1 MSLATPTIPKQW
13 KEAINLLQFNPLSS
27 SSRWTFP
34 RRSILSDSHS
44 TLLSKLA
51 ELDLL
56 TLVYNWLV
64 DFFSGQ
70 SHHTV
75 FSGDVSCTRSIT
87 VSIIQGSSIGPAAY
101 TVKAANPRPL
111 NSDNIF
117 IKFADYPYLVIS
129 AANISTRTTEIDNV
143 AAWAAENNLRLN
155 KSKSKKVLFRDNRRG
170 NLKTLPPPLP
180 DISWESSLKI
190 LGIQQ
195 QLISVRPH
203 PPRRQWQCAD
213 AVCEYCSTTGCW
225 RRTPGSVPGSCSV
238 KADTH
243 PRLSNAVTNPRQ
255 AIESTAWRGF
265 ITASDIQRVDPFL
278 RCI

>member
-143 AAWAAENNLRLN
+143 AAWAAGR
-155 KSKSKKVLFRDNRRG
+155 K
-170 NLKTLPPPLP
+170 
-180 DISWESSLKI
+180 
-190 LGIQQ
+190 
-195 QLISVRPH
+195 
-203 PPRRQWQCAD
+203 
-213 AVCEYCSTTGCW
+213 
-225 RRTPGSVPGSCSV
+225 
-238 KADTH
+238 
-243 PRLSNAVTNPRQ
+243 
-255 AIESTAWRGF
+255 
-265 ITASDIQRVDPFL
+265 
-278 RCI
+278 